1 MKDLF
6 SYNLTTEEKYE
17 ETRVSNSERS
27 KGKSIDSSH
36 SIMQLKNKRLKDIN
50 RVIIRNLNIN
60 SLPITFAQLQ
70 EIVLKYVDILILT

>member
-50 RVIIRNLNIN
+50 RVIIRNLNID

-70 EIVLKYVDILILT
+70 EIVFKYVDILILT